1 MVLPL
6 LAASDYGI
14 AVAIFVILILFLITG
29 FVIIQGTR
37 QQVYWRG
44 RVEQG
49 DVEAI
54 RVLVGDEVTRWK
66 TARAPRGI
74 APAVWHGI
82 QGAEL
87 IDVRPDGVRLSA
99 TAEGEYALV
108 DGQRREVSSALSEA
122 MRLTARLADM
132 VLYDIPNVKLPLT
145 QIDIYSTYRDGEGAS
160 QRCIMTTVAKR
171 EVADVLD
178 WDEMPA
184 EDIVRAFGGRFAL
197 GDRGN
202 ALPIDPNG
210 VGPSGVPSV
219 FYED

>member
-6 LAASDYGI
+6 LAASDWGI
-14 AVAIFVILILFLITG
+14 AVAIFFILGLFLITG

-44 RVEQG
+44 RVEGG

-87 IDVRPDGVRLSA
+87 VDVAPDGVRLSA
-99 TAEGEYALV
+99 TAEGQYALA
-108 DGQRREVSSALSEA
+108 GGERREVASALSEA

-132 VLYDIPNVKLPLT
+132 VLYDIPNVKLPYA
-145 QIDIYSTYRDGEGAS
+145 QIDVYSTYRDGDGAA
-160 QRCIMTTVAKR
+160 QRCIMTTVAR
-171 EVADVLD
+171 RDVADALD

-184 EDIVRAFGGRFAL
+184 EDVVRAFGGRYAL
-197 GDRGN
+197 DDRG
-202 ALPIDPNG
+202 
-210 VGPSGVPSV
+210 
-219 FYED
+219 